1 MWREEITTPK
11 HSLVVKEEEGGR
23 SVCVTVDL
31 PGVGS
36 AEEVELDVSEVC
48 GGKSG

>member
-1 MWREEITTPK
+1 MKGEDRTTLK
-11 HSLVVKEEEGGR
+11 HSLVVRGEEGGK

-36 AEEVELDVSEVC
+36 VEEVDLDVSEVC
-48 GGKSG
+48 DESG